1 MKIHYIGALLL
12 CIGWMTSCEDERF
25 DTGKTAMPDG
35 QFIVDYTADT
45 GTSTRAL
52 SEDVPAGKRINS
64 LTYLLYSEEGTLL
77 KRREIPGLNEPGIV
91 EEWPLTRENM
101 TWEQREALKDT
112 LETNTTYHAV
122 FIANIDSTKLWK
134 DATTD
139 NLSPLKCA
147 GNYNDAYIE
156 LPDRAFTDGDMFYYF
171 SKDINSVDE
180 GADRDNPYHCNVQLH
195 RIVTRTD
202 FFFEELPVWEGVNTE
217 DEPATALLRDGE
229 VDGEEEG
236 SGNNEEQ
243 NGGELGGEG
252 SGDDETGTE
261 GSDESTE
268 DEGGTTEDEPEQ
280 EEPSVSV
287 PSTDGNES
295 ETETGNNITYPEV
308 PSFPAT
314 SDLPEV
320 VQNYLLQR
328 LMTIGNNANTD
339 YLAKIVEGTVALLN
353 NINDYLEE
361 FKSGEEPNITYTY
374 EAEMNAIKELIGEI
388 NTQEGQITF
397 ISNLLSNDTEGN
409 LMAHL
414 NVTLLNLC
422 AQNKKIQELWKQ
434 SVRATGEK
442 GWWAEVFYQGG
453 SRVNQFFINK
463 TVKHSAGNAPRV
475 EADAKKTEAG
485 ITYRGFNLVGFADPT
500 QNIINEIK
508 WYASETSTDIVQ
520 TLKRQKEGDADL
532 EDDPIQTGQGIN
544 EKYVVTYRPINE
556 LTVVGADTKSDIQV
570 VCDLT
575 TALPFEAEGKDNLLN
590 AIKKAFAESQDVANC
605 GKSLDEVILTTTLPD
620 LSKSDVLKIT
630 PEWTIEGGNN

>member
-1 MKIHYIGALLL
+1 MKIYYIGALLL

-52 SEDVPAGKRINS
+52 SESVEAGKRINS

-77 KRREIPGLNEPGIV
+77 KRREVPGLNEPGKV

-122 FIANIDSTKLWK
+122 FIANIDSTKLWE

-139 NLSPLKCA
+139 KLSPLKCA
-147 GNYNDAYIE
+147 GNYDDAYIE

-171 SKDINSVDE
+171 SKDINSADE

-202 FFFEELPVWEGVNTE
+202 FFFEELPVWEGLTTE

-229 VDGEEEG
+229 VDGEEDG
-236 SGNNEEQ
+236 SGNNEGQ
-243 NGGELGGEG
+243 NGDEPEEG
-252 SGDDETGTE
+252 SGDDETGT
-261 GSDESTE
+261 GNTE

-295 ETETGNNITYPEV
+295 ETETGNNITYPEL
-308 PSFPAT
+308 PLFPAT
-314 SDLPEV
+314 SDLPEA

-353 NINDYLEE
+353 NINDYLKE
-361 FKSGEEPNITYTY
+361 FKSGEEPDGTYIYGT
-374 EAEMNAIKELIGEI
+374 EMKAIEGLISEI
-388 NTQEGQITF
+388 KTQEGQITF
-397 ISNLLSNDTEGN
+397 ISNLLSNDTEGK
-409 LMAHL
+409 LMTHL

-442 GWWAEVFYQGG
+442 GWWAEVFYQDD

-508 WYASETSTDIVQ
+508 WYTSETSTDVVQ
-520 TLKRQKEGDADL
+520 ILKRQKEEEGSL
-532 EDDPIQTGQGIN
+532 VDDPIQTGQGIN
-544 EKYVVTYRPINE
+544 EKFVVTYRPINE

-575 TALPFEAEGKDNLLN
+575 TALPFEAEGKDALLV
-590 AIKKAFAESQDVANC
+590 AIEKAFAGSQDVANY

-620 LSKSDVLKIT
+620 LSSEDVLKIT
-630 PEWTIEGGNN
+630 PEWKIAKGN

>member
-52 SEDVPAGKRINS
+52 SESVEAGKRINS

-77 KRREIPGLNEPGIV
+77 KRREVPGLNEPGKV

-122 FIANIDSTKLWK
+122 FIANIDSTKLWE

-139 NLSPLKCA
+139 KLSPLKCA

-156 LPDRAFTDGDMFYYF
+156 LPDRAFTDRDMFYYF

-180 GADRDNPYHCNVQLH
+180 GADRDNPYHCDVQLH

-202 FFFEELPVWEGVNTE
+202 FFFEELPVWEGLTTE
-217 DEPATALLRDGE
+217 DEPATALLRDGK
-229 VDGEEEG
+229 VDGEENG
-236 SGNNEEQ
+236 SGNNEGQ
-243 NGGELGGEG
+243 NGDEPEEG
-252 SGDDETGTE
+252 SGDDETGT
-261 GSDESTE
+261 GNTE

-295 ETETGNNITYPEV
+295 ETETGNNITYPEL
-308 PSFPAT
+308 PLFPAT
-314 SDLPEV
+314 SDLPEA

-353 NINDYLEE
+353 NINDYLKE
-361 FKSGEEPNITYTY
+361 FKSGEEPDGTYIYGT
-374 EAEMNAIKELIGEI
+374 EMKAIEGLISEI
-388 NTQEGQITF
+388 KTQEGQITF
-397 ISNLLSNDTEGN
+397 ISNLLSNDTEGK

-414 NVTLLNLC
+414 NATLLNLC

-442 GWWAEVFYQGG
+442 GWWAEVFYQDD

-508 WYASETSTDIVQ
+508 WYTSETSTDVVQ
-520 TLKRQKEGDADL
+520 ILKRQKEEEGSL
-532 EDDPIQTGQGIN
+532 VDDPIQTGQGIN
-544 EKYVVTYRPINE
+544 EKFVVTYRPINE

-575 TALPFEAEGKDNLLN
+575 TALPFEAEGKDALLV
-590 AIKKAFAESQDVANC
+590 AIEKAFAGSQDVANY

-620 LSKSDVLKIT
+620 LSSEDVLKIT
-630 PEWTIEGGNN
+630 PKWTIEGGNN

>member
-35 QFIVDYTADT
+35 QFIVDYTADA

-52 SEDVPAGKRINS
+52 SESVPAGKRINS

-77 KRREIPGLNEPGIV
+77 KRREVPGLDKDT

-122 FIANIDSTKLWK
+122 FIANIDSTELWK

-139 NLSPLKCA
+139 KLSPLKRA

-156 LPDRAFTDGDMFYYF
+156 LPDRAFTDRDMFYYF
-171 SKDINSVDE
+171 SKDINSADE
-180 GADRDNPYHCNVQLH
+180 GADRDKPYHCDVQLH

-202 FFFEELPVWEGVNTE
+202 FFFEELPVWEGLTTE
-217 DEPATALLRDGE
+217 DEPATALLRDGK
-229 VDGEEEG
+229 VDGEENG

-243 NGGELGGEG
+243 NGDEPEEG
-252 SGDDETGTE
+252 SGDDETGT
-261 GSDESTE
+261 GNTE
-268 DEGGTTEDEPEQ
+268 DEGGTTENEPEQ

-295 ETETGNNITYPEV
+295 ETETGNNITYPEM

-314 SDLPEV
+314 SDLPEA

-339 YLAKIVEGTVALLN
+339 YLDKIVEGTVALLN

-361 FKSGEEPNITYTY
+361 FKSGEEPDGTYIYGT
-374 EAEMNAIKELIGEI
+374 EMKAIEGLISEI
-388 NTQEGQITF
+388 KTQEGQITF
-397 ISNLLSNDTEGN
+397 ISNLLSNDTEGK
-409 LMAHL
+409 LMTHL

-442 GWWAEVFYQGG
+442 GWWAEVFYQDD

-475 EADAKKTEAG
+475 KADAKKTEAG

-520 TLKRQKEGDADL
+520 TLKRQKEEEGSFV
-532 EDDPIQTGQGIN
+532 DDPIQTGQGIN
-544 EKYVVTYRPINE
+544 EKFVVTYRPINE

-575 TALPFEAEGKDNLLN
+575 TALPFEAEGKDALLV
-590 AIKKAFAESQDVANC
+590 AIEKAFAGSQDVANY

-620 LSKSDVLKIT
+620 LSSEDVLKIT
-630 PEWTIEGGNN
+630 PKWTIEGGNN

>member
-52 SEDVPAGKRINS
+52 SESVEAGKRINS

-77 KRREIPGLNEPGIV
+77 KRREVPGLNEPGKV

-122 FIANIDSTKLWK
+122 FIANIDSTKLWE

-139 NLSPLKCA
+139 KLSPLKCA
-147 GNYNDAYIE
+147 GNYDDAYIE

-171 SKDINSVDE
+171 SKDINSADE

-202 FFFEELPVWEGVNTE
+202 FFFEELPVWEGLTTE
-217 DEPATALLRDGE
+217 DEPATALLRDGK
-229 VDGEEEG
+229 VDGEENG
-236 SGNNEEQ
+236 SGNNEGQ
-243 NGGELGGEG
+243 NGDEPEEG
-252 SGDDETGTE
+252 SGDDETGT
-261 GSDESTE
+261 GNTE

-295 ETETGNNITYPEV
+295 ETETGNNITYPEL
-308 PSFPAT
+308 PLFPAT
-314 SDLPEV
+314 SDLPEA

-353 NINDYLEE
+353 NINDYLKE
-361 FKSGEEPNITYTY
+361 FKSGEEPDGTYIYGT
-374 EAEMNAIKELIGEI
+374 EMKAIEGLISEI
-388 NTQEGQITF
+388 KTQEGQITF
-397 ISNLLSNDTEGN
+397 ISNLLSNDTEGK
-409 LMAHL
+409 LMTHL

-442 GWWAEVFYQGG
+442 GWWAEVFYQDD

-508 WYASETSTDIVQ
+508 WYTSETSTDVVQ
-520 TLKRQKEGDADL
+520 ILKRQKEEEGSL
-532 EDDPIQTGQGIN
+532 VDDPIQTGQGIN
-544 EKYVVTYRPINE
+544 EKFVVTYRPINE

-575 TALPFEAEGKDNLLN
+575 TALPFEAEGKDALLV
-590 AIKKAFAESQDVANC
+590 AIEKAFAGSQDVANY

-620 LSKSDVLKIT
+620 LSSEDVLKIT
-630 PEWTIEGGNN
+630 PKWTIEGGNN

>member
-1 MKIHYIGALLL
+1 MKIYYIGALLL

-52 SEDVPAGKRINS
+52 SESVEAGKRINS

-77 KRREIPGLNEPGIV
+77 KRREVPGLDKDTEK
-91 EEWPLTRENM
+91 WPLTRENM

-122 FIANIDSTKLWK
+122 FIANIDSTELWK

-139 NLSPLKCA
+139 NPLKRV

-156 LPDRAFTDGDMFYYF
+156 LPNRAFTDRDMFYYF
-171 SKDINSVDE
+171 SKDINSADE

-202 FFFEELPVWEGVNTE
+202 FFFEELPVWEGLTTE

-229 VDGEEEG
+229 VDGEENG

-243 NGGELGGEG
+243 NGDEPEEEG

-261 GSDESTE
+261 GSDGSTG
-268 DEGGTTEDEPEQ
+268 DEGGTTENEPEQ

-295 ETETGNNITYPEV
+295 ETETGNNITYPEL
-308 PSFPAT
+308 PLFPAT
-314 SDLPEV
+314 SDLPEA

-353 NINDYLEE
+353 NINDYLKE
-361 FKSGEEPNITYTY
+361 FKSGEEPDGTYIYGT
-374 EAEMNAIKELIGEI
+374 EMKAIEGLISEI
-388 NTQEGQITF
+388 KTQEGQITF
-397 ISNLLSNDTEGN
+397 ISNLLSNDTEGK
-409 LMAHL
+409 LMTHL

-442 GWWAEVFYQGG
+442 GWWAEVFYQDD

-508 WYASETSTDIVQ
+508 WYTSETSTDVVQ
-520 TLKRQKEGDADL
+520 TLKRQKEEEGSL
-532 EDDPIQTGQGIN
+532 VDDPIQTGQGIN
-544 EKYVVTYRPINE
+544 EKFVVTYRPINE

-575 TALPFEAEGKDNLLN
+575 TALPFEAEGKDALLI
-590 AIKKAFAESQDVANC
+590 AIEKAFAGSQDVANY

-620 LSKSDVLKIT
+620 LSSEDVLKIT

>member
-1 MKIHYIGALLL
+1 MKIYYIGALLL

-52 SEDVPAGKRINS
+52 SESVEAGKRINS

-77 KRREIPGLNEPGIV
+77 KRREVPGLNEPGKV

-122 FIANIDSTKLWK
+122 FIANIDSTKLWE

-139 NLSPLKCA
+139 KLSPLKCA

-156 LPDRAFTDGDMFYYF
+156 LPDRAFTDRDMFYYF
-171 SKDINSVDE
+171 SKDINSADE
-180 GADRDNPYHCNVQLH
+180 GADRDNPYHCDVQLH

-202 FFFEELPVWEGVNTE
+202 FFFEELPVWEGLTTE
-217 DEPATALLRDGE
+217 DEPATALLRDGK
-229 VDGEEEG
+229 VDGEENG
-236 SGNNEEQ
+236 SGNNEGQ
-243 NGGELGGEG
+243 NGDEPEEG
-252 SGDDETGTE
+252 SGDDETGT
-261 GSDESTE
+261 GNTE

-295 ETETGNNITYPEV
+295 ETETGNNITYPEL
-308 PSFPAT
+308 PLFPAT
-314 SDLPEV
+314 SDLPEA

-353 NINDYLEE
+353 NINDYLKE
-361 FKSGEEPNITYTY
+361 FKSGEEPDGTYIYGT
-374 EAEMNAIKELIGEI
+374 EMKAIEGLISEI
-388 NTQEGQITF
+388 KTQEGQITF
-397 ISNLLSNDTEGN
+397 ISNLLSNDTEGK
-409 LMAHL
+409 LMTHL

-442 GWWAEVFYQGG
+442 GWWAEVFYQDD

-508 WYASETSTDIVQ
+508 WYTSETSTDVVQ
-520 TLKRQKEGDADL
+520 ILKRQKEEEGSL
-532 EDDPIQTGQGIN
+532 VDDPIQTGQGIN
-544 EKYVVTYRPINE
+544 EKFVVTYRPINE

-575 TALPFEAEGKDNLLN
+575 TALPFEAEGKDALLV
-590 AIKKAFAESQDVANC
+590 AIEKAFAGSQDVANY

-620 LSKSDVLKIT
+620 LSSEDVLKIT
-630 PEWTIEGGNN
+630 PKWTIEGGNN

>member
-1 MKIHYIGALLL
+1 MELRFGFVSVLLL
-12 CIGWMTSCEDERF
+12 CLGLCSSCEDERF
-25 DTGKTAMPDG
+25 DTGGTMPDG
-35 QFIVDYTADT
+35 QFIVDYTAEA
-45 GTSTRAL
+45 GKATRAL
-52 SEDVPAGKRINS
+52 SENVPAGKRINS
-64 LTYLLYSEEGTLL
+64 LTYLLYSEDGTLL
-77 KRREIPGLNEPGIV
+77 KRREIPGLNEPGKV

-122 FIANIDSTKLWK
+122 FIANIDSTGLWS
-134 DATTD
+134 
-139 NLSPLKCA
+139 NVSPLKSA

-156 LPDRAFTDGDMFYYF
+156 LPARAFTDGDMFYYF
-171 SKDINSVDE
+171 SKDINSADE
-180 GADRDNPYHCNVQLH
+180 GADRDKPYHCDVQLH

-202 FFFEELPVWEGVNTE
+202 FFFEELPVWEGLNTE

-229 VDGEEEG
+229 VDGEED
-236 SGNNEEQ
+236 SGNNEGQ
-243 NGGELGGEG
+243 NGDEPEEGG
-252 SGDDETGTE
+252 SGDDEIGTE
-261 GSDESTE
+261 GSDGSTG
-268 DEGGTTEDEPEQ
+268 DEGGTTENEPEQ

-295 ETETGNNITYPEV
+295 ETETGNNITYPEL

-314 SDLPEV
+314 SDLPEA

-339 YLAKIVEGTVALLN
+339 YLDKIVEGTVALLN

-508 WYASETSTDIVQ
+508 WYASETSTDVVQ
-520 TLKRQKEGDADL
+520 TLKRQKEGDAGL

-575 TALPFEAEGKDNLLN
+575 TALPFEAEGKDALLL
-590 AIKKAFAESQDVANC
+590 AIEKAFAGSQDVANY

-620 LSKSDVLKIT
+620 LSSEDVLKIT
-630 PEWTIEGGNN
+630 PKWTIEGGNN

>member
-1 MKIHYIGALLL
+1 MKLRFGFVSVLLL
-12 CIGWMTSCEDERF
+12 CLGLCSSCEDERF
-25 DTGKTAMPDG
+25 DTGSTMPDG
-35 QFIVDYTADT
+35 QFIVDYTAEA
-45 GTSTRAL
+45 GKATRAL
-52 SEDVPAGKRINS
+52 HENVPAGERINS

-77 KRREIPGLNEPGIV
+77 KRREVPGLNESGKV

-101 TWEQREALKDT
+101 SWEQREVLKDT

-122 FIANIDSTKLWK
+122 FIANIDSTKLWNNG
-134 DATTD
+134 TS
-139 NLSPLKCA
+139 SPLKRA
-147 GNYNDAYIE
+147 GNYDDAYIE

-171 SKDINSVDE
+171 SKDINSADE
-180 GADRDNPYHCNVQLH
+180 GADRDNPYHCDVQLH

-202 FFFEELPVWEGVNTE
+202 FFFEELPVWEGLTTE

-229 VDGEEEG
+229 VDGEENG

-243 NGGELGGEG
+243 NGDEPEEG
-252 SGDDETGTE
+252 SGDDETGT
-261 GSDESTE
+261 
-268 DEGGTTEDEPEQ
+268 
-280 EEPSVSV
+280 
-287 PSTDGNES
+287 
-295 ETETGNNITYPEV
+295 GNNITYPEL

-314 SDLPEV
+314 SDLPEA

-339 YLAKIVEGTVALLN
+339 YLDKIVEGTVALLN

-397 ISNLLSNDTEGN
+397 ISSLLSNDTEGK
-409 LMAHL
+409 LMTHL

-442 GWWAEVFYQGG
+442 GWWAEVFYQGD

-475 EADAKKTEAG
+475 EADVKKTEAG

-508 WYASETSTDIVQ
+508 WYTSETSTDVVQ
-520 TLKRQKEGDADL
+520 TLKRQKEEEGSL
-532 EDDPIQTGQGIN
+532 VDDPIQTGQGIN
-544 EKYVVTYRPINE
+544 EKFVVTYRPINE

-570 VCDLT
+570 VCDIT
-575 TALPFEAEGKDNLLN
+575 TALPFEAEEKDALLV
-590 AIKKAFAESQDVANC
+590 AIEKAFAGSQDVANY

-620 LSKSDVLKIT
+620 LSSEDVLKIT
-630 PEWTIEGGNN
+630 PKWTIEGGNN

>member
-52 SEDVPAGKRINS
+52 SESVEAGKRINS

-77 KRREIPGLNEPGIV
+77 KRREVPGLDKDTEK
-91 EEWPLTRENM
+91 WPLTRENM

-122 FIANIDSTKLWK
+122 FIANIDSTELWK

-139 NLSPLKCA
+139 NPLKRA

-156 LPDRAFTDGDMFYYF
+156 LPNRAFTDRDMFYYF
-171 SKDINSVDE
+171 SKDINSADE

-202 FFFEELPVWEGVNTE
+202 FFFEELPVWEGLTTE

-229 VDGEEEG
+229 VDGEENG

-243 NGGELGGEG
+243 NGDEPEEEG

-261 GSDESTE
+261 GSDGSTG
-268 DEGGTTEDEPEQ
+268 DEGGTTENEPEQ

-295 ETETGNNITYPEV
+295 ETETGNNITYPEL
-308 PSFPAT
+308 PLFPAT
-314 SDLPEV
+314 SDLPEA

-353 NINDYLEE
+353 NINDYLKE
-361 FKSGEEPNITYTY
+361 FKSGEEPDGTYIYGT
-374 EAEMNAIKELIGEI
+374 EMKAIEGLISEI
-388 NTQEGQITF
+388 KTQEGQITF
-397 ISNLLSNDTEGN
+397 ISNLLSNDTEGK
-409 LMAHL
+409 LMTHL

-442 GWWAEVFYQGG
+442 GWWAEVFYQDD

-508 WYASETSTDIVQ
+508 WYTSETSTDVVQ
-520 TLKRQKEGDADL
+520 TLKRQKEEEGSL
-532 EDDPIQTGQGIN
+532 VDDPIQTGQGIN
-544 EKYVVTYRPINE
+544 EKFVVTYRPINE

-575 TALPFEAEGKDNLLN
+575 TALPFEAEGKDALLI
-590 AIKKAFAESQDVANC
+590 AIEKAFAGSQDVANY

-620 LSKSDVLKIT
+620 LSSEDVLKIT

>member
-1 MKIHYIGALLL
+1 MKIYYIGALLL

-35 QFIVDYTADT
+35 QFIVDYTADA

-52 SEDVPAGKRINS
+52 SESVPAGKRINS

-77 KRREIPGLNEPGIV
+77 KRREVPGLDKDT

-122 FIANIDSTKLWK
+122 FIANIDSTELWK

-139 NLSPLKCA
+139 KLSPLKCA

-156 LPDRAFTDGDMFYYF
+156 LPDRAFTDRDMFYYF
-171 SKDINSVDE
+171 SKDINSADE
-180 GADRDNPYHCNVQLH
+180 GADRDNPYHCDVQLH

-202 FFFEELPVWEGVNTE
+202 FFFEELPVWEGLTTE

-229 VDGEEEG
+229 VDGEENG

-243 NGGELGGEG
+243 NGDEPEEG
-252 SGDDETGTE
+252 SGDDETGT
-261 GSDESTE
+261 
-268 DEGGTTEDEPEQ
+268 
-280 EEPSVSV
+280 
-287 PSTDGNES
+287 
-295 ETETGNNITYPEV
+295 GNNITYPEL

-314 SDLPEV
+314 SDLPEA

-339 YLAKIVEGTVALLN
+339 YLDKIVEGTVALLN

-397 ISNLLSNDTEGN
+397 ISSLLSNDTEGK
-409 LMAHL
+409 LMTHL

-442 GWWAEVFYQGG
+442 GWWAEVFYQGD

-475 EADAKKTEAG
+475 EADVKKTEAG

-508 WYASETSTDIVQ
+508 WYTSETSTDVVQ
-520 TLKRQKEGDADL
+520 TLKRQKEEEGSL
-532 EDDPIQTGQGIN
+532 VDDPIQTGQGIN
-544 EKYVVTYRPINE
+544 EKFVVTYRPINE

-570 VCDLT
+570 VCDIT
-575 TALPFEAEGKDNLLN
+575 TALPFEAEEKDALLV
-590 AIKKAFAESQDVANC
+590 AIEKAFAGSQDVANY

-620 LSKSDVLKIT
+620 LSSEDVLKIT
-630 PEWTIEGGNN
+630 PKWTIEGGNN

>member
-52 SEDVPAGKRINS
+52 SESVEAGKRINS

-77 KRREIPGLNEPGIV
+77 KRREVPGLNEPGKV

-122 FIANIDSTKLWK
+122 FIANIDSTKLWE

-139 NLSPLKCA
+139 KLSPLKCA

-156 LPDRAFTDGDMFYYF
+156 LPDRAFTDRDMFYYF
-171 SKDINSVDE
+171 SKDINSADE
-180 GADRDNPYHCNVQLH
+180 GADRDNPYHCDVQLH

-202 FFFEELPVWEGVNTE
+202 FFFEELPVWEGLTTE
-217 DEPATALLRDGE
+217 DEPATALLRDGK
-229 VDGEEEG
+229 VDGEENG
-236 SGNNEEQ
+236 SGNNEGQ
-243 NGGELGGEG
+243 NGDEPEEG
-252 SGDDETGTE
+252 SGDDETGT
-261 GSDESTE
+261 GNTE

-295 ETETGNNITYPEV
+295 ETETGNNITYPEL
-308 PSFPAT
+308 PLFPAT
-314 SDLPEV
+314 SDLPEA

-353 NINDYLEE
+353 NINDYLKE
-361 FKSGEEPNITYTY
+361 FKSGEEPDGTYIYGT
-374 EAEMNAIKELIGEI
+374 EMKAIEGLISEI
-388 NTQEGQITF
+388 KTQEGQITF
-397 ISNLLSNDTEGN
+397 ISNLLSNDTEGK
-409 LMAHL
+409 LMTHL

-442 GWWAEVFYQGG
+442 GWWAEVFYQDD

-508 WYASETSTDIVQ
+508 WYTSETSTDVVQ
-520 TLKRQKEGDADL
+520 ILKRQKEEEGSL
-532 EDDPIQTGQGIN
+532 VDDPIQTGQGIN
-544 EKYVVTYRPINE
+544 EKFVVTYRPINE

-575 TALPFEAEGKDNLLN
+575 TALPFEAEGKDALLV
-590 AIKKAFAESQDVANC
+590 AIEKAFAGSQDVANY

-620 LSKSDVLKIT
+620 LSSEDVLKIT
-630 PEWTIEGGNN
+630 PKWTIEGGNN